1 LKAETSLHSK
11 RGRSIVGTVDSKA
24 RERGWFF
31 GRFMDEPL
39 LHSELVEVAWQK
51 VPNRTPSAD
60 QRHLHRH
67 TVEVNVVLSGSIRL
81 KIDEVEHN
89 LRKGDFFVVWPESV
103 VSEIT
108 TDAETEILV
117 VRAPS
122 VADDKLTLGVGET

>member
-1 LKAETSLHSK
+1 MTAERNESLQGK
-11 RGRSIVGTVDSKA
+11 RGRSIVGTVETQA

-51 VPNRTPSAD
+51 VPDRRPSAE
-60 QRHLHRH
+60 QRHMHRH

-81 KIDEVEHN
+81 KIDDVEHS
-89 LRKGDFFVVWPESV
+89 LRKGDFFVIWPESV
-103 VSEIT
+103 VSEIS

-122 VADDKLTLGVGET
+122 VADDKLSVG